1 MAAVLIR
8 PMCGATTVG
17 NVNVNV
23 DYYLRI
29 VAHASMLHASE
40 RRKRAKNTL
49 APAAILREHGL
60 LHFIATNFL
69 VKKLSRLLGCGNLDS
84 TSRSCKE

>member
-1 MAAVLIR
+1 
-8 PMCGATTVG
+8 MCGATTVG

-23 DYYLRI
+23 DYYLRN
-29 VAHASMLHASE
+29 VARASMLRASE
-40 RRKRAKNTL
+40 QRKRAKNTL
-49 APAAILREHGL
+49 APAAIFREHSL

-69 VKKLSRLLGCGNLDS
+69 VKKLSQLLGCANLDS

>member
-1 MAAVLIR
+1 
-8 PMCGATTVG
+8 MCGVTTVG

-29 VAHASMLHASE
+29 VARASMLHASE

-69 VKKLSRLLGCGNLDS
+69 VKKLSRLLGCANLDS

>member
-8 PMCGATTVG
+8 PMSGATTVG

-29 VAHASMLHASE
+29 VARASMLHASE

-60 LHFIATNFL
+60 LHFIATSFL
-69 VKKLSRLLGCGNLDS
+69 VKKLSRLLGCANLDS